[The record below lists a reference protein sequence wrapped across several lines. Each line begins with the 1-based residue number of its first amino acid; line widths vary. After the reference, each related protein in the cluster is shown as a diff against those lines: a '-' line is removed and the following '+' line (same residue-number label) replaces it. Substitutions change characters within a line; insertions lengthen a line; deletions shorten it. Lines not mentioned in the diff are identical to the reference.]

1 MFVCQLEISEPG
13 PQEQSLGQIYGLGG
27 FNIWIIVKTLEV
39 VSSPRENYRVKREV
53 LKQDFEVEE
62 VELPK
67 DSKVK

>member
-1 MFVCQLEISEPG
+1 MFVCQLEISGPG